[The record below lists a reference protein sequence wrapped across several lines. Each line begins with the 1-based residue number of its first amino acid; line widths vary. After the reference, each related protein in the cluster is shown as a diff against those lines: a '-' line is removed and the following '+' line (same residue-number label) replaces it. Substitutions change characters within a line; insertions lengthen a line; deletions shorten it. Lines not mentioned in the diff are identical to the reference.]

1 MRATGTP
8 GLFTSIPQLAP
19 APVGLLNSSS
29 LAVKPPE
36 NRSSSGLFIY
46 VSSLYIF
53 KPNTKIDLW
62 NSYSVGKA
70 MGRTREREDLG
81 IAGDDTE
88 QDRGGSDDKYGNYV
102 DLHVNDE
109 VLVTVGG

>member
-1 MRATGTP
+1 
-8 GLFTSIPQLAP
+8 
-19 APVGLLNSSS
+19 
-29 LAVKPPE
+29 
-36 NRSSSGLFIY
+36 
-46 VSSLYIF
+46 
-53 KPNTKIDLW
+53 
-62 NSYSVGKA
+62 

-88 QDRGGSDDKYGNYV
+88 QDRGGSDDEYGNYV